1 VPAAVL
7 IPYDGG
13 GFDYHGG
20 GDTIVDG
27 GGTAAVMSYEVG
39 GGGTICDGGGDNG
52 DGDIISRRR
61 R

>member
-27 GGTAAVMSYEVG
+27 GDV
-39 GGGTICDGGGDNG
+39 I
-52 DGDIISRRR
+52 
-61 R
+61 

>member
-1 VPAAVL
+1 L

-27 GGTAAVMSYEVG
+27 GGTAAVMSYEDG
-39 GGGTICDGGGDNG
+39 SGGTICDGGGDNG